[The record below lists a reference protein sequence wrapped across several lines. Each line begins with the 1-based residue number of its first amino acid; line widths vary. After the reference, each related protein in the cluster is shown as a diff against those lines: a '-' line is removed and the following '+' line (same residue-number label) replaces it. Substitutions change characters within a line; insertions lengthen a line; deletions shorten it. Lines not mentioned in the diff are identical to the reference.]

1 MDRIV
6 IGRLCG
12 VEWVCYREPG
22 ESARGFARPAQPMG
36 DAFPASSKR
45 RAS

>member
-22 ESARGFARPAQPMG
+22 ESARGFERRAHQMR
-36 DAFPASSKR
+36 DAFQASSKR